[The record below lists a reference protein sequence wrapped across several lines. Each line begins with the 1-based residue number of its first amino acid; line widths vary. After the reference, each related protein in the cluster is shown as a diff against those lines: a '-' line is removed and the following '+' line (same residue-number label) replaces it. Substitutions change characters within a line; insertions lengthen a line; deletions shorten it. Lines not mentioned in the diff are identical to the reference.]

1 MCCGHGS
8 KQSHELISGASEEKV
23 VAADKHPS
31 RHSGERHQRR
41 GEHFCSRL
49 QPGHRAS
56 WVSLRN
62 IKELSD
68 QPRRQTKRV
77 STGQYTLHTRTLIRT
92 HTHTHTHT
100 HSHSHSP
107 THSHKHTHAHTQ
119 NTQPHPRQPPAHV
132 EWSADV
138 VVCCDSASPRGIAAR
153 QHPGCSGTQAGGV
166 CSRAAVSH
174 VREDAPHHKV
184 CVHNTRGRHGGH

>member
-100 HSHSHSP
+100 HSHALTRTRTYPHTC
-107 THSHKHTHAHTQ
+107 THKTHPHTHTHAHTHTLTVRSEEMASMNEPMSGAKARMLVSKRLMVLTRWKRSRSTK
-119 NTQPHPRQPPAHV
+119 NTDPRLVAQY
-132 EWSADV
+132 
-138 VVCCDSASPRGIAAR
+138 
-153 QHPGCSGTQAGGV
+153 
-166 CSRAAVSH
+166 
-174 VREDAPHHKV
+174 
-184 CVHNTRGRHGGH
+184 N

>member
-100 HSHSHSP
+100 HSHALTRTRTYPHTC
-107 THSHKHTHAHTQ
+107 THKTHPHTHTHMHTHTHLDGEIRRDGQHERAH
-119 NTQPHPRQPPAHV
+119 
-132 EWSADV
+132 EWSKSANAGIKKADGLDTLEAV
-138 VVCCDSASPRGIAAR
+138 QVNQKHRPATCCTVQLRWNAAP
-153 QHPGCSGTQAGGV
+153 Q
-166 CSRAAVSH
+166 
-174 VREDAPHHKV
+174 EYM
-184 CVHNTRGRHGGH
+184 